1 MEGTMAKALTDRTIK
16 ALKAAP
22 AGKRTERWDSVVSG
36 LGVRVTDT
44 GAKSFVLNARFPGSH
59 NSARRALGGY
69 GELTLEQA
77 RNKARSWLELLGR
90 GIDPR
95 IEIERQQA
103 AELRTQATTFAAVAE
118 KFITEKLPGERRG
131 RDAELHLRRV
141 FIPRWGKRPIV
152 DITRTDVKA
161 VIDEIKRPTPVM
173 AHALFGTGRRL
184 FNWAIE
190 QGDYGLEQ
198 SPFDHL
204 KAKSL
209 IGALE
214 PRDRILS
221 DDEIRAF
228 WKACLQMG
236 YPHGDLGRFLLLTGV
251 RHFEA
256 AEAPWSEFNLP
267 GATWT
272 IDKERFKSKS
282 GHLVPLSGDALELL
296 NGLPRFQSGPHLFSF
311 SFGKRGTDIGERPKL
326 RLDELMFAEL
336 VELRGKDAELKP
348 WRIHDLRRTMRSRL
362 SALQVPDVIAE
373 LILGHAKRG
382 LQRVYDQHRYED
394 EMRQALEKW
403 AARLR
408 SIIIPPPANVV
419 ALRSSAA

>member
-1 MEGTMAKALTDRTIK
+1 MAKDLTDRTIK
-16 ALKAAP
+16 ALKPAAP
-22 AGKRTERWDSVVSG
+22 GKRVERWDAIVSG
-36 LGVRVTDT
+36 LGIRVTDT
-44 GAKSFVLNARFPGSH
+44 GAKSFVLNARFPGSP

-95 IEIERQQA
+95 DEIEERKR
-103 AELRTQATTFAAVAE
+103 AEQRKRAGTFASVAE
-118 KFITEKLPGERRG
+118 DFIREKLPGERRG
-131 RDAELHLRRV
+131 RDAELQLRRV
-141 FIPRWGKRPIV
+141 FIPRWGNRPV
-152 DITRTDVKA
+152 TEITRSDIKA
-161 VIDEIKRPTPVM
+161 VLFEVKKDTPVM
-173 AHALFGTGRRL
+173 AHALFGTIRRL
-184 FNWAIE
+184 FNWVIE
-190 QGDYGLEQ
+190 QGDYGLEV
-198 SPFDHL
+198 SPCDHL
-204 KAKSL
+204 RAQSV
-209 IGALE
+209 IGKLE
-214 PRDRILS
+214 PRDRILE

-228 WKACLQMG
+228 WGACLKLG
-236 YPHGDLGRFLLLTGV
+236 YPHGDLARFLLLTGV

-256 AEAPWSEFNLP
+256 AEAPWSEFNLA

-272 IDKERFKSKS
+272 IPKERFKSKA

-326 RLDELMFAEL
+326 KLDELMFAEL
-336 VELRGKDAELKP
+336 VQMRGKDAELKP

-382 LQRVYDQHRYED
+382 LQRVYDQYKYGD

-408 SIIIPPPANVV
+408 TIVNPPPANVTPFDRRQ
-419 ALRSSAA
+419 AS